1 MSTTESNASMQLKV
15 LFPTFINECRYPAM
29 VEEKDGLVDR
39 IYAIRDE
46 DEVGRQFSA
55 QQYPHGFT
63 SYRSRDRLFNDP
75 VFANLVKFLYDCAYD
90 YGRKQHWDWDNFE
103 PLMTQMWCNINSQ
116 YSYHGVHNHPYSQIS
131 GVIYIKVGENAPA
144 ITFRDPRLAR
154 WMVPPPAQQSRP
166 ENSLVA
172 TLPPEEGKTFM
183 FPSWL
188 EHGVA
193 QNQTDVDRISMSY
206 NFELRQKQ
214 PQS

>member
-1 MSTTESNASMQLKV
+1 MSSNESDANMQLRI
-15 LFPTFINECRYPAM
+15 LFPTFLHECDYPLFAE
-29 VEEKDGLVDR
+29 VKEQLVAR

-46 DEVGRQFSA
+46 DEAGRQFSA
-55 QQYPHGFT
+55 QQYPHGYT
-63 SYRSRDRLFNDP
+63 SYRSKDRLFNDP
-75 VFANLVKFLYDCAYD
+75 VFENLVKFIYECAYE
-90 YGRKQHWDWDNFE
+90 YGRKQYWDWNNFE
-103 PLMTQMWCNINSQ
+103 LVMTQLFCNINSK

-131 GVIYIKVGENAPA
+131 GVIYISAGENAPA

-166 ENSLVA
+166 ENSLIT
-172 TLPPEEGKTFM
+172 TLPPVEGKTFM

-206 NFELRQKQ
+206 NFELRQRV
-214 PQS
+214 QS